1 MTEQE
6 HAPLPMPVRAIA
18 ARYDVAEQAARR
30 WTKDETFP
38 EAVKKGRWD
47 PILIDRWMRVNN
59 PGAWAYA
66 RRREGNEN
74 PLGLPELPEKE
85 LLDARRFGEMM
96 AYLRPNLPEGE
107 RAVPP
112 TTIRTYEAR
121 GFVPA
126 ADRRPEDGVEP
137 AVDFVGWY
145 WSTVRER
152 IYASRQLSATRVAV
166 TAVAGREES

>member
-1 MTEQE
+1 MPEQE

-18 ARYDVAEQAARR
+18 ARYDVAEQAVRR
-30 WTKDETFP
+30 WVKDETFP

-47 PILIDRWMRVNN
+47 PILVDRWMRLNN

-66 RRREGNEN
+66 QLRDGSKN

-96 AYLRPNLPEGE
+96 AYLRPTLPEGE
-107 RAVPP
+107 RALPP

-121 GFVPA
+121 AFIPA
-126 ADRRPEDGVEP
+126 ADRRPEDGLEP

-152 IYASRQLSATRVAV
+152 IYASRHLSATRVAV
-166 TAVAGREES
+166 AAAAEGEES